1 MKKIREFIRKIKL
14 TRRERQVEYWIAI
27 YDEAYPKSEVT
38 PTADSLEVNN
48 NDLKIKK
55 FKNEYP
61 FYKSIIKLY
70 LNKRKYNEE
79 EIRIRVVE
87 EIITYFEV
95 VYNNKEIEIKTNN
108 YTSISSK
115 RTFSNEKKNILLDLN
130 RMLFE
135 AILYSKIKELQNI
148 TKLNKI
154 KKEVETPINIV
165 TNEVDVIP
173 LEKRN
178 PIEQTEVIR
187 DTIDKKNKHFT
198 SPSLEVKLEIET
210 NENTATRKVII
221 LELKKHNFVE
231 LMNPVCSEEI
241 LNFLLDDDIIDDD
254 GKWISKNLKRSRD
267 VALFIGRLFENN
279 LLATENQA
287 DVCRKATSFFEK
299 KIDTGQLNTIIK
311 FIKDDNIPTND
322 EETYQ
327 YLSFLDEI
335 KI

>member
-1 MKKIREFIRKIKL
+1 MKFNEFIRKSKL
-14 TRRERQVEYWIAI
+14 TRRERQVEYWIEI
-27 YDEAYPKSEVT
+27 YNEAYPKEKII
-38 PTADSLEVNN
+38 PTDDSLKI
-48 NDLKIKK
+48 NDNELNINKLKNK
-55 FKNEYP
+55 YP
-61 FYKSIIKLY
+61 FYESIIKLN

-95 VYNNKEIEIKTNN
+95 VYNNKEIEVKTNN

-115 RTFSNEKKNILLDLN
+115 RTFSNEKKNILKDLN
-130 RMLFE
+130 KMLFE
-135 AILYSKIKELQNI
+135 AIFYCKIKERKTI
-148 TKLNKI
+148 SKLNKI
-154 KKEVETPINIV
+154 KKDVETPINIV
-165 TNEVDVIP
+165 TNEVDVIQ
-173 LEKRN
+173 LEKGN
-178 PIEQTEVIR
+178 PIEQTEVIK
-187 DTIDKKNKHFT
+187 DTIDKENKYLT
-198 SPSLEVKLEIET
+198 SPSLEVKSEIKT
-210 NENTATRKVII
+210 NENTETRKVII
-221 LELKKHNFVE
+221 LELKKHNFVK
-231 LMNPVCSEEI
+231 LINPVCSEEI
-241 LNFLLDDDIIDDD
+241 LKFLLDDEIIDDE

-267 VALFIGRLFENN
+267 VALFIGKLFENN

-322 EETYQ
+322 KGSYQ